1 MTANGLALIQRAPS
15 GMSFASK
22 GSMLLLV
29 IIAIM
34 ASLTGLLGMVVYS
47 LWKAPL
53 GYEDQTGFH
62 VVQQIRSFGIIRRRQ
77 PDTAATASLK
87 KARAHS

>member
-1 MTANGLALIQRAPS
+1 MSYAP
-15 GMSFASK
+15 K
-22 GSMLLLV
+22 GSSMLLL

-34 ASLTGLLGMVVYS
+34 ASLTGLLTMVVYS

-62 VVQQIRSFGIIRRRQ
+62 VVQQTKSWGIIRHRQ
-77 PDTAATASLK
+77 PETAAAASLK